1 MSTRGGGGSSAL
13 LSSTPCSAGAGA
25 SGAGAR
31 RQPGRTAKAP
41 RRRGSRS
48 PARPGPQAP
57 ARLSRG
63 VARLATASDAP
74 CDPRR
79 VIGLV
84 SVAGL
89 NASWEEEGGAGAA
102 KSSSCSSC
110 TTAQSANDPNEL
122 RDARADC
129 DTVAR
134 LSMSEYSAVVS
145 SHDDTIVE
153 AVPGFAGAGAPSTS
167 SKSGARAGS
176 GAGASANN
184 GSQVPSRFRRRSFAA
199 AARARDL
206 RNLLDAAAACAAF
219 RFSRSMRLETNGAAS
234 DRPFTVR
241 ALLSSLI
248 RDRVRVLLSNCPVHW
263 VGRYSGCHFHPE
275 RPAAASLTGGS
286 NSLYGTTSTFF
297 SGKMGGRKLC
307 SLS

>member
-1 MSTRGGGGSSAL
+1 MSTRAAAAAPRPCSH
-13 LSSTPCSAGAGA
+13 STPCSAGAGA
-25 SGAGAR
+25 SGAGAGAGR
-31 RQPGRTAKAP
+31 EPGRTAEGATYDAE
-41 RRRGSRS
+41 SRVAGE
-48 PARPGPQAP
+48 ARAAGAGT
-57 ARLSRG
+57 ASVEG

-79 VIGLV
+79 VIGLM

-153 AVPGFAGAGAPSTS
+153 AVPGFAGAGAPFNIVEERR
-167 SKSGARAGS
+167 ARAA

-184 GSQVPSRFRRRSFAA
+184 GSQVPSRFRRLSFAA

-206 RNLLDAAAACAAF
+206 RNL
-219 RFSRSMRLETNGAAS
+219 S
-234 DRPFTVR
+234 
-241 ALLSSLI
+241 
-248 RDRVRVLLSNCPVHW
+248 
-263 VGRYSGCHFHPE
+263 
-275 RPAAASLTGGS
+275 
-286 NSLYGTTSTFF
+286 
-297 SGKMGGRKLC
+297 
-307 SLS
+307 